1 MTDDDTSK
9 IEIPTMGASVGG
21 RCGFVA
27 LIGAPN
33 AGKSTLLNSL
43 VGSKIA
49 IVTHKVQTTRSRL
62 VGVAIHEDAQMIFV
76 DTPGI
81 YAPRKRLERA
91 MVAAAWEGA
100 NDADVIVF
108 MVDATRKIEDST
120 RIIAEGLKDSS
131 KKAILVLNK
140 IDLVKRDT
148 LLAKTQ
154 ELNELGEFE
163 ETLMISATTGN
174 GLDVLRD
181 KIAENLPEGPW
192 LYPEDHLTD
201 ISERMLASEITREKF
216 FLRFHEELPYATT
229 IETERWKDLKDGSVR
244 IEQVIY
250 VERDSQKMIVIGK
263 GGKGLKTIGTQ
274 AREELEEL
282 LERKVHLFIFVKVRK
297 GWSDDKERYRNMG
310 LDWVK

>member
-1 MTDDDTSK
+1 MTD
-9 IEIPTMGASVGG
+9 TMLDQGG

-33 AGKSTLLNSL
+33 AGKSTLLNAL

-62 VGVAIHEDAQMIFV
+62 VGVAVHEDAQMIFV

-81 YAPRKRLERA
+81 FAAKKRLERA

-100 NDADVIVF
+100 NDADIIVF

-174 GLDVLRD
+174 GINVLQD
-181 KIAENLPEGPW
+181 KIAENLPKGPW

-216 FLRFHEELPYATT
+216 FLRFHEELPYAAT
-229 IETERWKDLKDGSVR
+229 IETERWRDLKDGSVR

-250 VERDSQKMIVIGK
+250 VERDSQKAMVIGK
-263 GGKGLKTIGTQ
+263 GGKGLKTIGSQ
-274 AREELEEL
+274 AREELEDL
-282 LERKVHLFIFVKVRK
+282 LDRKVHLFIFVKVRK

-310 LDWVK
+310 LDWVQ

>member
-1 MTDDDTSK
+1 MNSDDKTS
-9 IEIPTMGASVGG
+9 ET
-21 RCGFVA
+21 RCGFIA

-33 AGKSTLLNSL
+33 AGKSTLLNAL

-49 IVTHKVQTTRSRL
+49 IVTHKVQTTRARL
-62 VGVAIHEDAQMIFV
+62 VGVAVYKENQFIFV

-81 YAPRKRLERA
+81 FTAKKRLERA

-108 MVDATRKIEDST
+108 MVDATRKIEEGT
-120 RIIAEGLKDSS
+120 RTIAAGLKGSS
-131 KKAILVLNK
+131 KKAILVINK

-154 ELNELGEFE
+154 ELNELGDFE

-174 GLDVLRD
+174 GLKALQD
-181 KIAENLPEGPW
+181 KLAENIPTGPW

-201 ISERMLASEITREKF
+201 ITERMLAAEITREKF
-216 FLRFHEELPYATT
+216 FMRFHEELPYAAT
-229 IETERWKDLKDGSVR
+229 IETERWKELKDGSVR

-250 VERDSQKMIVIGK
+250 VERDSQKAMVIGK
-263 GGKGLKTIGTQ
+263 GGKGLKTIGKQ

-282 LERKVHLFIFVKVRK
+282 LDRKVHLFIFVKVRK

>member
-1 MTDDDTSK
+1 MTDMMIDQ
-9 IEIPTMGASVGG
+9 GG

-33 AGKSTLLNSL
+33 AGKSTLLNAL

-62 VGVAIHEDAQMIFV
+62 VGVAVHGDAQMIFV

-81 YAPRKRLERA
+81 FEAKKRLERA

-100 NDADVIVF
+100 NDADIIIF
-108 MVDATRKIEDST
+108 MVDATRKIEDRT

-131 KKAILVLNK
+131 KTAILVLNK

-148 LLAKTQ
+148 LLSKTQ

-174 GLDVLRD
+174 GLKELQD
-181 KIAENLPEGPW
+181 KIAENLPKGPW

-216 FLRFHEELPYATT
+216 FLRFHEELPYAAA
-229 IETERWKDLKDGSVR
+229 IETERWRDLKDGSVR

-250 VERDSQKMIVIGK
+250 VERESQKAMVIGK

-282 LERKVHLFIFVKVRK
+282 LDRKVHLFIFVKVRK

>member
-1 MTDDDTSK
+1 MTEEADVKAT
-9 IEIPTMGASVGG
+9 

-62 VGVAIHEDAQMIFV
+62 VGVAVYGQSQMIFV

-81 YAPRKRLERA
+81 FQPRKRLERA

-100 NDADVIVF
+100 NDADVIVLL
-108 MVDATRKIEDST
+108 VDSTKKLDDST
-120 RIIAEGLKDSS
+120 RMIAEGLKES
-131 KKAILVLNK
+131 KKKKILALNK
-140 IDLVKRDT
+140 IDIVKRDS
-148 LLAKTQ
+148 LLALSK
-154 ELNELGEFE
+154 ELNELGGFE
-163 ETLMISATTGN
+163 ATMMISAKTGN
-174 GLDVLRD
+174 GLTDLQD
-181 KIAENLPEGPW
+181 EIANFLPESPW

-201 ISERMLASEITREKF
+201 ITERMLASEITREKF
-216 FLRFHEELPYATT
+216 FLRYHEELPYAAT

-250 VERDSQKMIVIGK
+250 VERDSQKAMVIGK
-263 GGKGLKTIGTQ
+263 GGQGLKTIGKM

-282 LERKVHLFIFVKVRK
+282 LDRKVHLFIFVKVRK
-297 GWSDDKERYRNMG
+297 GWSDDKERYQNMG

>member
-1 MTDDDTSK
+1 MT
-9 IEIPTMGASVGG
+9 EVMLNQGG

-33 AGKSTLLNSL
+33 AGKSTLLNAL

-62 VGVAIHEDAQMIFV
+62 VGVAVHNDSQMIFV

-81 YAPRKRLERA
+81 FEAKKRLERA

-100 NDADVIVF
+100 NDADIIIF

-120 RIIAEGLKDSS
+120 RIIAEGLKESS

-148 LLAKTQ
+148 LLAKTL

-174 GLDVLRD
+174 GLAGLQD
-181 KIAENLPEGPW
+181 KIALNLPKGPW
-192 LYPEDHLTD
+192 LYPADHLTD
-201 ISERMLASEITREKF
+201 ITERLLASEITREKF
-216 FLRFHEELPYATT
+216 FLRFHDELPYATT
-229 IETERWKDLKDGSVR
+229 IETERWRDLKDGSVR
-244 IEQVIY
+244 IEQIIY
-250 VERDSQKMIVIGK
+250 VERDSQKAMVIGK
-263 GGKGLKTIGTQ
+263 GGKGLKAIGTQ

-282 LERKVHLFIFVKVRK
+282 LDRKVHLFIFVKVRK
-297 GWSDDKERYRNMG
+297 GWSDDKERYLNMG
-310 LDWVK
+310 LDWVT

>member
-1 MTDDDTSK
+1 MTEVMLDQ
-9 IEIPTMGASVGG
+9 GG

-33 AGKSTLLNSL
+33 AGKSTLLNAL

-62 VGVAIHEDAQMIFV
+62 VGVAVHDDSQMIFV

-81 YAPRKRLERA
+81 FEAKKRLERA

-100 NDADVIVF
+100 NDADIIIF

-120 RIIAEGLKDSS
+120 RIIAEGLKESS

-148 LLAKTQ
+148 LLAKTL

-174 GLDVLRD
+174 GLEGLQD
-181 KIAENLPEGPW
+181 KIALNLPKGPW
-192 LYPEDHLTD
+192 LYPADHLTD
-201 ISERMLASEITREKF
+201 ITERLLASEITREKF
-216 FLRFHEELPYATT
+216 FLRFHDELPYATT
-229 IETERWKDLKDGSVR
+229 IETERWRDLKDGSVR
-244 IEQVIY
+244 IEQIIY
-250 VERDSQKMIVIGK
+250 VERDSQKAMVIGK
-263 GGKGLKTIGTQ
+263 GGKGLKAIGTQ

-282 LERKVHLFIFVKVRK
+282 LDRKVHLFIFVKVRK
-297 GWSDDKERYRNMG
+297 GWSDDKERYLNMG
-310 LDWVK
+310 LDWVT

>member
-1 MTDDDTSK
+1 MLDQ
-9 IEIPTMGASVGG
+9 GG

-33 AGKSTLLNSL
+33 AGKSTLLNAL

-62 VGVAIHEDAQMIFV
+62 VGVAVHDDSQMIFV

-81 YAPRKRLERA
+81 FEAKKRLERA

-100 NDADVIVF
+100 NDADIIIF

-120 RIIAEGLKDSS
+120 RIIAEGLKESS

-148 LLAKTQ
+148 LLAKTL

-174 GLDVLRD
+174 GLEGLQD
-181 KIAENLPEGPW
+181 KIALNLPKGPW
-192 LYPEDHLTD
+192 LYPADHLTD
-201 ISERMLASEITREKF
+201 ITERLLASEITREKF
-216 FLRFHEELPYATT
+216 FLRFHDELPYATT
-229 IETERWKDLKDGSVR
+229 IETERWRDLKDGSVR
-244 IEQVIY
+244 IEQIIY
-250 VERDSQKMIVIGK
+250 VERDSQKAMVIGK
-263 GGKGLKTIGTQ
+263 GGKGLKAIGTQ

-282 LERKVHLFIFVKVRK
+282 LDRKVHLFIFVKVRK
-297 GWSDDKERYRNMG
+297 GWSDDKERYLNMG
-310 LDWVK
+310 LDWVT

>member
-1 MTDDDTSK
+1 MGTSL
-9 IEIPTMGASVGG
+9 SG

-33 AGKSTLLNSL
+33 AGKSTLLNAL

-62 VGVAIHEDAQMIFV
+62 VGVAIHGDAQMIFV

-81 YAPRKRLERA
+81 FAPKKRLERA

-100 NDADVIVF
+100 NDADVVVLL
-108 MVDATRKIEDST
+108 VDATHKITDST
-120 RIIAEGLKDSS
+120 RIIAEGLKGSS
-131 KKAILVLNK
+131 KKTILALNK
-140 IDLVKRDT
+140 IDIVKRDT
-148 LLAKTQ
+148 LLAMSH
-154 ELNELGEFE
+154 ELNELGNFE
-163 ETLMISATTGN
+163 ETLMISAKTGN
-174 GLDVLRD
+174 GLDDLRD
-181 KIAENLPEGPW
+181 KITGFLPEGPW

-201 ISERMLASEITREKF
+201 ITERMLASEITREKF

-229 IETERWKDLKDGSVR
+229 IETERWKELKDGSVR

-263 GGKGLKTIGTQ
+263 GGKGLKAIGTQ
-274 AREELEEL
+274 ARKELEEL
-282 LERKVHLFIFVKVRK
+282 LDRKVHLFIFVKVRK

>member
-1 MTDDDTSK
+1 MDQ
-9 IEIPTMGASVGG
+9 GG
-21 RCGFVA
+21 KCGFVA

-33 AGKSTLLNSL
+33 AGKSTLLNAL

-62 VGVAIHEDAQMIFV
+62 VGVAVHGDAQMIFV

-81 YAPRKRLERA
+81 FVAKKRLERA

-100 NDADVIVF
+100 NDADIIIF

-120 RIIAEGLKDSS
+120 RIIAEGLRDSS

-174 GLDVLRD
+174 GLGELQD
-181 KIAENLPEGPW
+181 KIAENLPKGPW

-201 ISERMLASEITREKF
+201 ISERLLASEITREKF
-216 FLRFHEELPYATT
+216 FLRFHEELPYAAT
-229 IETERWKDLKDGSVR
+229 IETERWRDLKDGSVR

-250 VERDSQKMIVIGK
+250 VERDSQKAMVIGK

-282 LERKVHLFIFVKVRK
+282 LDRKVHLFIFVKVRK

>member
-1 MTDDDTSK
+1 MTDIMSTKS
-9 IEIPTMGASVGG
+9 G

-33 AGKSTLLNSL
+33 AGKSTLLNAL

-62 VGVAIHEDAQMIFV
+62 VGVAVHGDAQMIFV

-81 YAPRKRLERA
+81 FAPKKRLERA

-163 ETLMISATTGN
+163 ETLMISSTKGH
-174 GLDVLRD
+174 GLDVLKD
-181 KIAENLPEGPW
+181 KITENLPEGPW

-263 GGKGLKTIGTQ
+263 GGQGLKSIGKA

-282 LERKVHLFIFVKVRK
+282 LDRKVHLFIFVKVRK

>member
-1 MTDDDTSK
+1 MTEVMLDQ
-9 IEIPTMGASVGG
+9 GG

-33 AGKSTLLNSL
+33 AGKSTLLNAL

-62 VGVAIHEDAQMIFV
+62 VGVAVHDDSQMIFV

-81 YAPRKRLERA
+81 FEAKKRLERA

-100 NDADVIVF
+100 NDADIIIF

-120 RIIAEGLKDSS
+120 RIIAEGLKESS

-148 LLAKTQ
+148 LLAKTL

-174 GLDVLRD
+174 GLAGLQD
-181 KIAENLPEGPW
+181 KIALNLPKGPW
-192 LYPEDHLTD
+192 LYPADHLTD
-201 ISERMLASEITREKF
+201 ITERLLASEITREKF
-216 FLRFHEELPYATT
+216 FLRFHDELPYATT
-229 IETERWKDLKDGSVR
+229 IETERWRDLKDGSVR
-244 IEQVIY
+244 IEQIIY
-250 VERDSQKMIVIGK
+250 VERDSQKAMVIGK
-263 GGKGLKTIGTQ
+263 GGKGLKAIGTQ

-282 LERKVHLFIFVKVRK
+282 LDRKVHLFIFVKVRK
-297 GWSDDKERYRNMG
+297 GWSDDKERYLNMG
-310 LDWVK
+310 LDWVT

>member
-1 MTDDDTSK
+1 MLDQ
-9 IEIPTMGASVGG
+9 GG

-33 AGKSTLLNSL
+33 AGKSTLLNAL

-62 VGVAIHEDAQMIFV
+62 VGVAVHDDSQMIFV

-81 YAPRKRLERA
+81 FEAKKRLERA

-100 NDADVIVF
+100 NDADIIIF

-120 RIIAEGLKDSS
+120 RIIAEGLKESS

-148 LLAKTQ
+148 LLSKTL

-163 ETLMISATTGN
+163 ETLMISAATGN
-174 GLDVLRD
+174 GLEGLQD
-181 KIAENLPEGPW
+181 KIALNLPKGPW
-192 LYPEDHLTD
+192 LYPADHLTD
-201 ISERMLASEITREKF
+201 ITERLLASEITREKF
-216 FLRFHEELPYATT
+216 FLRFHDELPYATT
-229 IETERWKDLKDGSVR
+229 IETERWRDLKDGSVR
-244 IEQVIY
+244 IEQIIY
-250 VERDSQKMIVIGK
+250 VERDSQKAMVIGK
-263 GGKGLKTIGTQ
+263 GGKGLKAIGTQ

-282 LERKVHLFIFVKVRK
+282 LDRKVHLFIFVKVRK
-297 GWSDDKERYRNMG
+297 GWSDDKERYLNMG
-310 LDWVK
+310 LDWVT

>member
-1 MTDDDTSK
+1 MLDQ
-9 IEIPTMGASVGG
+9 GG

-33 AGKSTLLNSL
+33 AGKSTLLNAL

-62 VGVAIHEDAQMIFV
+62 VGVAVHDGSQMIFV

-81 YAPRKRLERA
+81 FEAKKRLERA

-100 NDADVIVF
+100 NDADIIIF

-120 RIIAEGLKDSS
+120 RIIAEGLKESS

-148 LLAKTQ
+148 LLAKTL

-174 GLDVLRD
+174 GLAGLQD
-181 KIAENLPEGPW
+181 KIALNLPKGPW
-192 LYPEDHLTD
+192 LYPADHLTD
-201 ISERMLASEITREKF
+201 ITERLLASEITREKF
-216 FLRFHEELPYATT
+216 FLRFHDELPYATT
-229 IETERWKDLKDGSVR
+229 IETERWRDLKDGSVR
-244 IEQVIY
+244 IEQIIY
-250 VERDSQKMIVIGK
+250 VERDSQKAMVIGK
-263 GGKGLKTIGTQ
+263 GGKGLKAIGTQ

-282 LERKVHLFIFVKVRK
+282 LDRKVHLFIFVKVRK
-297 GWSDDKERYRNMG
+297 GWSDDKERYLNMG
-310 LDWVK
+310 LDWVT

>member
-1 MTDDDTSK
+1 MLDQ
-9 IEIPTMGASVGG
+9 GG

-33 AGKSTLLNSL
+33 AGKSTLLNAL

-62 VGVAIHEDAQMIFV
+62 VGVAVHDDSQMIFV

-81 YAPRKRLERA
+81 FEAKKRLKRA
-91 MVAAAWEGA
+91 MVAAAWDGA
-100 NDADVIVF
+100 NDADIIIF
-108 MVDATRKIEDST
+108 MVDATPKIEDST
-120 RIIAEGLKDSS
+120 RIIAEGLKESS

-148 LLAKTQ
+148 LLAKTL

-174 GLDVLRD
+174 GLAGLQD
-181 KIAENLPEGPW
+181 KIALNLPKGPW
-192 LYPEDHLTD
+192 LYPADHLTD
-201 ISERMLASEITREKF
+201 ITERLLASEITREKF
-216 FLRFHEELPYATT
+216 FLRFHDELPYATT
-229 IETERWKDLKDGSVR
+229 IETERWRDLKDGSVR
-244 IEQVIY
+244 IEQIIY
-250 VERDSQKMIVIGK
+250 VERDSQKAMVIGK
-263 GGKGLKTIGTQ
+263 GGKGLKAIGTQ

-282 LERKVHLFIFVKVRK
+282 LDRKVHLFIFVKVRK
-297 GWSDDKERYRNMG
+297 GWSDDKERYLNMG
-310 LDWVK
+310 LDWVT

>member
-1 MTDDDTSK
+1 M
-9 IEIPTMGASVGG
+9 IEGMLDQGG

-33 AGKSTLLNSL
+33 AGKSTLLNAL

-62 VGVAIHEDAQMIFV
+62 VGVAVHDDSQMIFV

-81 YAPRKRLERA
+81 FEAKKRLERA

-100 NDADVIVF
+100 NDADIIIF

-120 RIIAEGLKDSS
+120 RIIAEGLKESS

-148 LLAKTQ
+148 LLAKTL

-174 GLDVLRD
+174 GLEGLQD
-181 KIAENLPEGPW
+181 KIALNLPKGPW
-192 LYPEDHLTD
+192 LYPADHLTD
-201 ISERMLASEITREKF
+201 ITERLLASEITREKF
-216 FLRFHEELPYATT
+216 FLRFHDELPYATT
-229 IETERWKDLKDGSVR
+229 IETERWRDLKDGSVR
-244 IEQVIY
+244 IEQIIY
-250 VERDSQKMIVIGK
+250 VERDSQKAMVIGK
-263 GGKGLKTIGTQ
+263 GGKGLKAIGTQ

-282 LERKVHLFIFVKVRK
+282 LDRKVHLFIFVKVRK
-297 GWSDDKERYRNMG
+297 GWSDDKERYLNMG
-310 LDWVK
+310 LDWVT

>member
-1 MTDDDTSK
+1 MTDMMIDQ
-9 IEIPTMGASVGG
+9 GG

-33 AGKSTLLNSL
+33 AGKSTLLNAL

-62 VGVAIHEDAQMIFV
+62 VGVAVHGDAQMIFV

-81 YAPRKRLERA
+81 FEAKKRLERA

-100 NDADVIVF
+100 NDADIIIF

-131 KKAILVLNK
+131 KTAILVLNK

-148 LLAKTQ
+148 LLSKTQ

-174 GLDVLRD
+174 GLKELQD
-181 KIAENLPEGPW
+181 KIAENLPKGPW

-216 FLRFHEELPYATT
+216 FLRFHEELPYAAT
-229 IETERWKDLKDGSVR
+229 IETERWRDLKDGSVR

-250 VERDSQKMIVIGK
+250 VERESQKAMVIGK

-282 LERKVHLFIFVKVRK
+282 LDRKVHLFIFVKVRK